1 MHHARFVVPVG
12 LLHEAQIPL
21 EPIFTLPF
29 LDLDLH
35 ARQVAAELEALAVAE
50 PDVVVWLAF
59 QELNAFGGDG
69 GVEVAEDFFEEAGEE
84 EEGGALVEAL
94 PRFGYISEGFQNW
107 MSGGVVTHI
116 TLMVDQGASSAGE
129 IVLLEYGYSE
139 ASFR

>member
-69 GVEVAEDFFEEAGEE
+69 GVEVAEDFFEEVGEE
-84 EEGGALVEAL
+84 KKGGALIEAL
-94 PRFGYISEGFQNW
+94 
-107 MSGGVVTHI
+107 
-116 TLMVDQGASSAGE
+116 GE
-129 IVLLEYGYSE
+129 RLV
-139 ASFR
+139 